1 MKFVDEAPIIVKA
14 GDGGRGCL
22 SFRREKYIP
31 KGGPDG
37 GDGGDGGSVILRA
50 EVDLNT
56 LIDFRYQR
64 HHRAKNGESGRGRNC
79 RGKGGDDLVLGV
91 PVGTTIIDTDSD
103 EVLGDLT
110 KAGQELIVAKGGFHG
125 LGNARYKSSTNRAPR
140 QTSPGTEG
148 ELRNLRL
155 ELKLLAD
162 VGLLGLPNAG
172 KSTLIRSVSAAT
184 PKVADYPFTTLVPNL
199 GVVTLQKYRSFV
211 IADVPGLVEGASEG
225 AGLGIRF
232 LKHLTRTRF
241 LLHMVDMLP
250 VDGSDP
256 LENALTIQNE
266 LSSFSPT
273 LADRPRW
280 LVLNKMDLLSE
291 DSREAVCQK
300 LVDDLQWQ
308 GPVFFVSALTKEGT
322 DKLCNAICDY
332 LDDCRSREAE
342 FPEVAQAERDMQ
354 TSMQL
359 EAREQIEKLR
369 LQRQQSKTAEQE
381 LEDEDDEDDD
391 DHEVEVVYTP

>member
-56 LIDFRYQR
+56 LVDYRYQR
-64 HHRAKNGESGRGRNC
+64 HYRAKNGESGRGRDC

-110 KAGQELIVAKGGFHG
+110 TAGQELIVAKGGFHG

-256 LENALTIQNE
+256 LANALTIQNE

-273 LADRPRW
+273 LAERPRW
-280 LVLNKMDLLSE
+280 LVLNKMDLLPE
-291 DSREAVCQK
+291 DSRQAVCQK

-308 GPVFFVSALTKEGT
+308 GPVFLVSALTKEGT

-332 LDDCRSREAE
+332 LDDCRSRESE

-369 LQRQQSKTAEQE
+369 LQRQHAKTDEQE
-381 LEDEDDEDDD
+381 LEEDDEDDD
-391 DHEVEVVYTP
+391 DHEVEVVYSP

>member
-50 EVDLNT
+50 EEDLNT

-256 LENALTIQNE
+256 LENAITIQNE

-273 LADRPRW
+273 LAERPRW
-280 LVLNKMDLLSE
+280 LVLNKMDLLPE

-300 LVDDLQWQ
+300 LVDELQWQ

-332 LDDCRSREAE
+332 LDDCRSRESE

-354 TSMQL
+354 SRMQL

-369 LQRQQSKTAEQE
+369 LQRQHSKTAEQD

>member
-125 LGNARYKSSTNRAPR
+125 LGNA
-140 QTSPGTEG
+140 
-148 ELRNLRL
+148 
-155 ELKLLAD
+155 
-162 VGLLGLPNAG
+162 
-172 KSTLIRSVSAAT
+172 
-184 PKVADYPFTTLVPNL
+184 
-199 GVVTLQKYRSFV
+199 
-211 IADVPGLVEGASEG
+211 
-225 AGLGIRF
+225 
-232 LKHLTRTRF
+232 
-241 LLHMVDMLP
+241 
-250 VDGSDP
+250 
-256 LENALTIQNE
+256 
-266 LSSFSPT
+266 
-273 LADRPRW
+273 
-280 LVLNKMDLLSE
+280 
-291 DSREAVCQK
+291 
-300 LVDDLQWQ
+300 
-308 GPVFFVSALTKEGT
+308 
-322 DKLCNAICDY
+322 
-332 LDDCRSREAE
+332 
-342 FPEVAQAERDMQ
+342 
-354 TSMQL
+354 
-359 EAREQIEKLR
+359 
-369 LQRQQSKTAEQE
+369 
-381 LEDEDDEDDD
+381 
-391 DHEVEVVYTP
+391 